1 MTFGLPETLI
11 NDRRRAKVYKG
22 SQRGKGFLFGATG
35 QEEMSLE
42 HWTCRRGTWG
52 MRRWKK
58 TRASRSA
65 EIGLGFGP
73 IGPSKIGLGF
83 RFHL

>member
-1 MTFGLPETLI
+1 MTFGLPETLSTTD
-11 NDRRRAKVYKG
+11 NAP

-35 QEEMSLE
+35 QEESSLRR
-42 HWTCRRGTWG
+42 WTCRRGTWG
-52 MRRWKK
+52 ARRWKE

-73 IGPSKIGLGF
+73 IGPSKIGLGV
-83 RFHL
+83 